1 MPISRKNAASPSLEN
16 ALGKLRPGEGKP
28 PIEDHAGNGGE
39 LHQDIPG
46 KADHG
51 DGAAHLTDNFGH
63 RISDNQNSLRA
74 GERGPTLL
82 EYFVLPAKI
91 FHFDHERIP
100 ERIIHARG
108 SGAHGLFSFHKA
120 IPDLPAPSTF
130 SPPVPPPRSP
140 S

>member
-63 RISDNQNSLRA
+63 RISEIRTACVPESADRRCSKILSCAKRYSISTMNAFPNVSSMSAAIGRA
-74 GERGPTLL
+74 H
-82 EYFVLPAKI
+82 V
-91 FHFDHERIP
+91 
-100 ERIIHARG
+100 
-108 SGAHGLFSFHKA
+108 
-120 IPDLPAPSTF
+120 
-130 SPPVPPPRSP
+130 
-140 S
+140 